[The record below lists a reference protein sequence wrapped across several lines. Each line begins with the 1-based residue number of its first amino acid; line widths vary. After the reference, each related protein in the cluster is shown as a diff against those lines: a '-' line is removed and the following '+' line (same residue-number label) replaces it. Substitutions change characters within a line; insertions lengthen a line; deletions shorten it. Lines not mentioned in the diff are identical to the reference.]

1 MYGLFNVLG
10 YREQLVAPSAVEQA
24 TDFSQPLTKTRFA
37 SFASIRPEEVLSSF
51 VAHSFPCFLPDTLF
65 VQGLDSLLEAQRNQ
79 NAYNDDCYL
88 VQKFLPAV
96 NRFDFVDMHRLLV
109 LGFKSGFLFES
120 EHRFMERFRRIPHDY
135 NSTQSIRGYKTL
147 ANSWR

>member
-1 MYGLFNVLG
+1 MYRLINVLG

-24 TDFSQPLTKTRFA
+24 TDFGQPLTKTRFA
-37 SFASIRPEEVLSSF
+37 SLASIRPEKVLSSF

-109 LGFKSGFLFES
+109 LGRGRRRLIGG
-120 EHRFMERFRRIPHDY
+120 EHRIERRF
-135 NSTQSIRGYKTL
+135 G
-147 ANSWR
+147 